1 MNQATAKIRRLKPYN
16 WLQQDTRPEPWE
28 VPGSGK
34 NQIHKGVND
43 MWKCTN
49 CHHVEFSTDQPQRCP
64 VCGAEAEKLVP
75 HEVPGI
81 KGTKTLKNLKAG
93 SMAESQAHLRNLA
106 FAMKAEQEGYAQVAR
121 LFRAIADAE
130 AVHAFNHFR
139 LLGAVSDTQE
149 NLESAFEKENLA
161 STVYPQFVREANEEG
176 NTSVATVLSYSRDV
190 EKGHAKLYRKALAH
204 MMAEERVE
212 YYVCQ
217 VCGYVSDAVL
227 PDECPI
233 CGAPKE
239 KFRKVV

>member
-1 MNQATAKIRRLKPYN
+1 
-16 WLQQDTRPEPWE
+16 
-28 VPGSGK
+28 
-34 NQIHKGVND
+34 

-49 CHHVEFSTDQPQRCP
+49 CHHVELSTDKPQRCP

-75 HEVPGI
+75 HEVSGI

-93 SMAESQAHLRNLA
+93 FVAESQAHLRNLA
-106 FAMKAEQEGYAQVAR
+106 FAMKAEQEGYFQAAR
-121 LFRAIADAE
+121 LFRAIAEAE

-139 LLGAVSDTQE
+139 LLGVISGTQE

-161 STVYPQFVREANEEG
+161 ASTYPQFVREANEEG
-176 NTSVATVLSYSRDV
+176 NTNVATTFSYSRDV
-190 EKGHAKLYRKALAH
+190 EEGHAKLYKKALAH
-204 MMAEERVE
+204 TMAGEEIE

-217 VCGYVSDAVL
+217 VCGYVSDGVL
-227 PDECPI
+227 PDKCPI